1 MVDLYPKS
9 IWPLN
14 IKFCPG
20 MTAIYVTQLAYKGK
34 IVWLEGCETCWFVD
48 PLGDSSTKGKF
59 QAILFLAEAKYKES
73 FQGILFH
80 QR

>member
-20 MTAIYVTQLAYKGK
+20 VTAIYVTQLAYKGK
-34 IVWLEGCETCWFVD
+34 IVWLAGCETCWFVY

-59 QAILFLAEAKYKES
+59 QAIVFLAEAK
-73 FQGILFH
+73 
-80 QR
+80 